1 MDEPRRG
8 TALTVSVCV
17 NATLT
22 GAFESVNDLER
33 AVIEATRAA
42 GRQLY
47 AQSFA
52 AFQSAWLQSR
62 RQRFS
67 AQRWRSIDWLTPFG
81 PVAVPLRVVREK
93 LSGKYFSLSKVLFG
107 AKATRRLCPALEQ
120 HATAE
125 ACAQNYRPAAGS
137 LSRWI
142 GQRVG
147 HWLVWACV
155 QFHGARRLLE
165 LQKLSPSPGPGMN
178 VPVLISELDSTWL
191 KSQVR
196 HRTAKTAR
204 HFPVHL
210 GLHYSGR
217 SRRYARRGSR
227 SVRLENKSLL
237 ASTAPLTHFG
247 RSFQLLGLRRFCP
260 RHHVLL
266 SDGDEGLE
274 WLREKYF
281 PQATWLLD
289 RWHIA
294 QAVRALV
301 ATDQAEYRRLM
312 AAVWQAD
319 SEAVLQALR
328 QSPLRRRRP
337 KEFGELFGYVL
348 GNREGIDAWQRIPAA
363 LRRSAG
369 RSAAAVKC
377 GSGAVEKNIE
387 VAINRR
393 FKRQGRSWN
402 RQRAEHLL
410 QLKLLCADER
420 RWTHWWKAKPKF
432 ITKPNPP

>member
-22 GAFESVNDLER
+22 GRFESVNDLER
-33 AVIEATRAA
+33 ALIAATHAA
-42 GRQLY
+42 GRDLY
-47 AQSFA
+47 TQGFA
-52 AFQSAWLQSR
+52 AFQSAWLQAR
-62 RQRFS
+62 RERFC

-81 PVAVPLRVVREK
+81 SVALPVRVVREK
-93 LSGKYFSLSKVLFG
+93 ASRKYFSLSKILWRH
-107 AKATRRLCPALEQ
+107 KATRRLCPALEA
-120 HATAE
+120 HAVAE
-125 ACAQNYRPAAGS
+125 ATAQNYRPAARS

-142 GQRVG
+142 GQRLG

-165 LQKLSPSPGPGMN
+165 LEKLAAPPIRRMK
-178 VPVLISELDSTWL
+178 VPALISEIDSTWL
-191 KSQVR
+191 KAQRRQRPAVSV
-196 HRTAKTAR
+196 R

-210 GLHYSGR
+210 GLHYTGR
-217 SRRYARRGSR
+217 VPRYAARGAT

-237 ASTAPLTHFG
+237 ASTAPLARFG
-247 RSFQLLGLRRFCP
+247 RAFELAALRRFCP
-260 RHHVLL
+260 AHHILL

-274 WLREKYF
+274 WMREKHF

-294 QAVRALV
+294 QAVRAFV
-301 ATDQAEYRRLM
+301 ANDQAEHRRIM
-312 AAVWQAD
+312 AAVWQAE
-319 SEAVLQALR
+319 SEKVLQALKE
-328 QSPLRRRRP
+328 SPLRDKRP
-337 KEFGELFGYVL
+337 KEFRELFGYVL
-348 GNREGIDAWQRIPAA
+348 GNREGIDAWKRVPAA

-369 RSAAAVKC
+369 HAAPAVKC

-402 RQRAEHLL
+402 PKRAEHLL

-420 RWTHWWKAKPKF
+420 RWMDWWKTKPKF